1 MQSLPQNNTKINS
14 FNKLNIPAKFDSN
27 TVSNVPSFTYLE
39 AAKSIIDFKSLI
51 SNNISYQKAPNA
63 TFQPAD
69 IIDFMVDA
77 SILGYSR
84 FSHYENLREDAGYLK
99 IKDFNVPSEKV
110 CRDLL
115 KAMPEESVNELREL
129 NKNLLATIAKTQPAK
144 EVILDFDDTV
154 CTVFGNQEGSA
165 NGYNPRYKGRPSF
178 KEKVG
183 IISKTDELLNLTLE
197 EGTHHS
203 NHEFLSF
210 LESCIET
217 LPESWYLK
225 RIRADRGFFDQ
236 KNFRYCEDNGI
247 EYVIK
252 AKMQNG
258 VKKII
263 DYVNENPDQYPWVK
277 IDNTFSVTEIR
288 VPLKSW
294 DRERRFVLIKK
305 SLPKC
310 NKKGQ
315 MLFEEFTYEYQAIV
329 TNVDYLTAEEI
340 FNDYNQRCNIE
351 NKIDELK
358 EGFAFDQNTQI
369 NRKCNE
375 LYLLIKMIAF
385 NLNNWFKRTFLPE
398 NMHHHEITTLRRIF
412 YKIAGNI
419 CGSGWYKHI
428 RFAPNKI
435 LEKTIKHLRKALKD
449 FRKKVVLHMLN

>member
-1 MQSLPQNNTKINS
+1 MSLPQNNNKINS
-14 FNKLNIPAKFDSN
+14 LNKLNIPAKFDSD
-27 TVSNVPSFTYLE
+27 TVSNVPAFTYLE
-39 AAKSIIDFKSLI
+39 AAKSCIDFKSLI
-51 SNNISYQKAPNA
+51 SDNISYQKAANA
-63 TFQPAD
+63 IYQPTD

-84 FSHYENLREDAGYLK
+84 FSHYENLREDAGYLQ

-129 NKNLLATIAKTQPAK
+129 NKNLLSTIAKTQPAK

-217 LPESWYLK
+217 LPKTWYLK

-305 SLPKC
+305 SLPKS
-310 NKKGQ
+310 NKNGQ
-315 MLFEEFTYEYQAIV
+315 LLFEEFTYEYQAIV
-329 TNVDYLTAEEI
+329 TNVDYLTAEEV

-398 NMHHHEITTLRRIF
+398 SMHQHEIKTIRRIF

-428 RFAPNKI
+428 RFAPNK
-435 LEKTIKHLRKALKD
+435 LLKKTITHLRKALTD
-449 FRKKVVLHMLN
+449 FRKKVVLN

>member
-1 MQSLPQNNTKINS
+1 MSLPQNNNKINS
-14 FNKLNIPAKFDSN
+14 FNKLNIPAKFDSD
-27 TVSNVPSFTYLE
+27 TVSSCPAFSYLE
-39 AAKSIIDFKSLI
+39 AAKSCIDFKSLI
-51 SNNISYQKAPNA
+51 SDNISYQKAANA
-63 TFQPAD
+63 IYQPAD

-84 FSHYENLREDAGYLK
+84 FSHYETLRKDAGYLK

-115 KAMPEESVNELREL
+115 KAMSEESVNELREL

-217 LPESWYLK
+217 LPETWYLK

-252 AKMQNG
+252 AKMQSG

-263 DYVNENPDQYPWVK
+263 DYVNENPEQYPWTK

-305 SLPKC
+305 SLPKS
-310 NKKGQ
+310 NKNGQ
-315 MLFEEFTYEYQAIV
+315 LLFEEFTYEYQAIV
-329 TNVDYLTAEEI
+329 TNVDYLTAEEV

-385 NLNNWFKRTFLPE
+385 NLNNWFKRT
-398 NMHHHEITTLRRIF
+398 
-412 YKIAGNI
+412 
-419 CGSGWYKHI
+419 
-428 RFAPNKI
+428 
-435 LEKTIKHLRKALKD
+435 
-449 FRKKVVLHMLN
+449 

>member
-1 MQSLPQNNTKINS
+1 MSLPQNNNKINS
-14 FNKLNIPAKFDSN
+14 FNKLNILAKFDSN

-51 SNNISYQKAPNA
+51 SDNISYQKAPNA
-63 TFQPAD
+63 IFQPAD

-84 FSHYENLREDAGYLK
+84 FSHYENLREDAGYLMV
-99 IKDFNVPSEKV
+99 KDFNVPSEKV

-154 CTVFGNQEGSA
+154 CTVFGNQEGSE

-217 LPESWYLK
+217 LPKTWYLK

-263 DYVNENPDQYPWVK
+263 NYVNENPDQYPWVK

-305 SLPKC
+305 SLPKS
-310 NKKGQ
+310 NKNGQ
-315 MLFEEFTYEYQAIV
+315 LLFEEFTYEYQAIV

-398 NMHHHEITTLRRIF
+398 SMQHHEITTLRRIF

-435 LEKTIKHLRKALKD
+435 LQKTVKHLRKALTD
-449 FRKKVVLHMLN
+449 FRKKVVLN

>member
-1 MQSLPQNNTKINS
+1 MSLPQNNNKINS
-14 FNKLNIPAKFDSN
+14 LNKLNIPAKFDSN

-39 AAKSIIDFKSLI
+39 TAKSIIDFKSLI
-51 SNNISYQKAPNA
+51 SDNISYQKAPNA
-63 TFQPAD
+63 TYQPAD

-84 FSHYENLREDAGYLK
+84 FFHYENLREDAGYLQ

-129 NKNLLATIAKTQPAK
+129 NKNLLSTIAKTQPAK

-217 LPESWYLK
+217 LPKTWYLK

-305 SLPKC
+305 SLPKS
-310 NKKGQ
+310 NKNGQ
-315 MLFEEFTYEYQAIV
+315 LLFEEFTYEYQAIV
-329 TNVDYLTAEEI
+329 TNVDYLTAEEV

-385 NLNNWFKRTFLPE
+385 NLNNWFKRTFLPK

-435 LEKTIKHLRKALKD
+435 LKKTIKHLRKALTD
-449 FRKKVVLHMLN
+449 FRKKVVLN

>member
-1 MQSLPQNNTKINS
+1 MSLPQNNNKINS
-14 FNKLNIPAKFDSN
+14 FNKLNIPAKFDSD
-27 TVSNVPSFTYLE
+27 TVSSCPAFSYLE
-39 AAKSIIDFKSLI
+39 AAKSCIDFKSLI
-51 SNNISYQKAPNA
+51 TDNISYQKAANA
-63 TFQPAD
+63 IYQPAD

-84 FSHYENLREDAGYLK
+84 FSHYETLREDAGYLK

-217 LPESWYLK
+217 LPETWYLK

-252 AKMQNG
+252 AKMQSG

-263 DYVNENPDQYPWVK
+263 DYVNENPEQYPWTK

-305 SLPKC
+305 SLPKS
-310 NKKGQ
+310 NKNGQ
-315 MLFEEFTYEYQAIV
+315 LLFEEFTYEYQAIV
-329 TNVDYLTAEEI
+329 TNVDYLTAEEV

-398 NMHHHEITTLRRIF
+398 SMHHHEITTIRRIF

-428 RFAPNKI
+428 RFAPNKL
-435 LEKTIKHLRKALKD
+435 LEKTIKYLRKALTD
-449 FRKKVVLHMLN
+449 FRKKVVLN

>member
-1 MQSLPQNNTKINS
+1 MI
-14 FNKLNIPAKFDSN
+14 
-27 TVSNVPSFTYLE
+27 
-39 AAKSIIDFKSLI
+39 
-51 SNNISYQKAPNA
+51 
-63 TFQPAD
+63 
-69 IIDFMVDA
+69 DA

-99 IKDFNVPSEKV
+99 IKGFNVPSEKV

-115 KAMPEESVNELREL
+115 KAMPEESKNELRKVNNNFFSL
-129 NKNLLATIAKTQPAK
+129 TAKNQDPREIA
-144 EVILDFDDTV
+144 LDFDDTV
-154 CTVFGNQEGSA
+154 CTVFGNQEGST
-165 NGYNPRYKGRPSF
+165 NGYNPRYKGRASY

-197 EGTHHS
+197 EGSHHS

-210 LESCIET
+210 LESCIEA
-217 LPESWYLK
+217 LPKTWILK
-225 RIRADRGFFDQ
+225 RIRADKGFFDQ
-236 KNFRYCEDNGI
+236 KNFCYCEDNDI

-252 AKMQNG
+252 AKRQNG
-258 VKKII
+258 LKKII

-294 DRERRFVLIKK
+294 DRGRRFVLIKK
-305 SLPKC
+305 SLPKS
-310 NKKGQ
+310 NKDGQ
-315 MLFEEFTYEYQAIV
+315 LLFEEFTYEYQAIV

-358 EGFAFDQNTQI
+358 EGFAFDENSQI
-369 NRKCNE
+369 NHKCNE

-398 NMHHHEITTLRRIF
+398 SMHHHEINTIRRVF

-435 LEKTIKHLRKALKD
+435 LEKAIKHLRTTLTD
-449 FRKKVVLHMLN
+449 FKKKVVLN

>member
-1 MQSLPQNNTKINS
+1 MSLPQNNSKINS
-14 FNKLNIPAKFDSN
+14 FNKLNVPAKFDSN
-27 TVSNVPSFTYLE
+27 TVSSCPAFSYLE
-39 AAKSIIDFKSLI
+39 AAKSSMDFKSLI
-51 SNNISYQKAPNA
+51 SDNISYQKAANA
-63 TFQPAD
+63 TYQPAD

-84 FSHYENLREDAGYLK
+84 FSHYENLREDAGYLQ
-99 IKDFNVPSEKV
+99 IKNFNVPSEKV

-115 KAMPEESVNELREL
+115 KALPEESVNELREL
-129 NKNLLATIAKTQPAK
+129 NKNLLATIAKTQPAR
-144 EVILDFDDTV
+144 EVMLDFDDTV

-217 LPESWYLK
+217 LPETWYLK

-305 SLPKC
+305 SLPKS
-310 NKKGQ
+310 NKNGQ
-315 MLFEEFTYEYQAIV
+315 LLFEEFAYEYQAIV

-398 NMHHHEITTLRRIF
+398 NMHHHEITTIRRIF
-412 YKIAGNI
+412 YKVAGNI
-419 CGSGWYKHI
+419 CGSGWYRHI
-428 RFAPNKI
+428 RFAPNKL
-435 LEKTIKHLRKALKD
+435 LEKTIKHIRSALVD
-449 FRKKVVLHMLN
+449 FRKKVVLN